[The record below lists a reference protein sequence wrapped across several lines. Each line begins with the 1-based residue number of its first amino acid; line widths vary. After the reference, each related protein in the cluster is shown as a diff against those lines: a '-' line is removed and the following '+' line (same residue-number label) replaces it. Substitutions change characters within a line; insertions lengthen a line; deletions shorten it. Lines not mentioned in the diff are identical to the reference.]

1 MITFLTESFPLWEV
15 VRTLLFYVRLC
26 IGTMSTVEFL
36 RYRVLDFNRL
46 NLLV

>member
-1 MITFLTESFPLWEV
+1 MITFLTESFPLGQV
-15 VRTLLFYVRLC
+15 IGTLLFYVRLG
-26 IGTMSTVEFL
+26 IGAMSTVEFL